1 MHAGLVRSFI
11 LSFSILVISQQP
23 AWGITAYCKMAAGAP
38 PTMAP
43 LPPELVV
50 PRDAPEGLVLFD
62 TQRWIQGGK
71 AEVDCGGFLQHG
83 DLWLRRGFLSGA
95 SVPGHANV
103 YPSGVPGVGIRVAWS
118 RDANTLPAQMSGGE
132 FMNSPRKTDAL
143 AWGRYTPASNWWIQL
158 IKTGPISSGT
168 YSIPSVEVHYHDE
181 RANALVFPAI
191 AIAFQTRSCRLVEG
205 SVLTRT
211 LHKTWLK
218 DFSGI
223 GSTAWPLD
231 VSIDLECDPDLDIA
245 YRLDGLT
252 HDASTLKNT
261 FGITMARGV
270 GVQLTDLQNI
280 PLSIGSE
287 YPLGRSVI
295 VEKRV
300 RIPLMARYRQV
311 AEQVTP
317 GHVVATATLTLFY
330 R

>member
-11 LSFSILVISQQP
+11 LIFSILVISQQP
-23 AWGITAYCKMAAGAP
+23 AWAVTAYCKRTAEAP

-43 LPPELVV
+43 LPTELVV
-50 PRDAPEGLVLFD
+50 PRDAPNGLVLFD
-62 TQRWIQGGK
+62 TQRWVQGGK
-71 AEVDCGGFLQHG
+71 ADVNCGGFLQHG
-83 DLWLRRGFLSGA
+83 DLWLRRGFTSGA
-95 SVPGHANV
+95 SVAGHANV
-103 YPSGVPGVGIRVAWS
+103 YPSGVPGIGIRVAWS
-118 RDANTLPAQMSGGE
+118 RNATTLPAQMSGGE

-143 AWGRYTPASNWWIQL
+143 AWGHYTPASNWWIQL
-158 IKTGPISSGT
+158 VKTGPISSGT
-168 YSIPSVEVHYHDE
+168 YSIPAVEVHYHDE
-181 RANALVFPAI
+181 RTNSLRFPAI
-191 AIAFQTRSCRLVEG
+191 AIAFQARSCRLVEG
-205 SVLTRT
+205 SALTRT

-231 VSIDLECDPDLDIA
+231 VSIDLECDPGLDIA

-261 FGITMARGV
+261 VGITLARGV
-270 GVQLTDLQNI
+270 GVQLTDLQGI

-287 YPLGRSVI
+287 HPLGRSAVGDK
-295 VEKRV
+295 VV

-311 AEQVTP
+311 AELVTP